1 MEIVTK
7 EMFEDFKNELNVQ
20 LMELKNSVENKQ
32 TKKIMKNRELK
43 EYLGVSYSTLD
54 KMRANNIIPFKKIMG
69 NYYYSVEDID
79 SVLNIKNKIVN

>member
-7 EMFEDFKNELNVQ
+7 EMFEDFKKELNGQ
-20 LMELKNSVENKQ
+20 LNELKNSVENKQ
-32 TKKIMKNRELK
+32 QKKIMKNKELK

-54 KMRANNIIPFKKIMG
+54 KMRANNVIPYKKIMG

-79 SVLNIKNKIVN
+79 SVLKFKS

>member
-7 EMFEDFKNELNVQ
+7 KMFEDFKNELNVQ

-54 KMRANNIIPFKKIMG
+54 KMRANNVIPYKKIMG
-69 NYYYSVEDID
+69 NYYYSVDEINR
-79 SVLNIKNKIVN
+79 VF

>member
-7 EMFEDFKNELNVQ
+7 EMFEDFKNELNGL

-32 TKKIMKNRELK
+32 TMKIMKNKELK

-54 KMRANNIIPFKKIMG
+54 KMRSNNVIPYKKIMG
-69 NYYYSVEDID
+69 NYYYSVDDINRI
-79 SVLNIKNKIVN
+79 LQFK

>member
-7 EMFEDFKNELNVQ
+7 EMFEDFKNKLNGQ
-20 LMELKNSVENKQ
+20 LIELKNAVENKQ
-32 TKKIMKNRELK
+32 TKRIMKNKELK

-69 NYYYSVEDID
+69 NYYYLVEDID
-79 SVLNIKNKIVN
+79 NVLQFKL

>member
-7 EMFEDFKNELNVQ
+7 EMFEDFKKELNGQ

-32 TKKIMKNRELK
+32 TKKIMKNKELK

-54 KMRANNIIPFKKIMG
+54 KMRANNVIPYKKIMG
-69 NYYYSVEDID
+69 NYYYSVEDINRILQFK
-79 SVLNIKNKIVN
+79 S

>member
-7 EMFEDFKNELNVQ
+7 KMFEDFKNELNVQ

>member
-7 EMFEDFKNELNVQ
+7 KMFEDFKNELNVQ

-54 KMRANNIIPFKKIMG
+54 KMRANNVIPYKKIMG
-69 NYYYSVEDID
+69 NYYY
-79 SVLNIKNKIVN
+79 NIEEINKSFIHNN